1 MLRNL
6 FEPNTLIVLAKL
18 ILNIHIL
25 SLIFHH
31 FFSGIYL
38 GNVMSF
44 STLGKY
50 CQFWDN
56 ETTSIF
62 NWKCTTPLFKSWY
75 KSQVIREVILCIGS
89 NLIYL
94 RMGFREFC
102 HRLQVFVSLTTAVA
116 LEANISAG
124 VRTAKYAILAS
135 TYITVTNGID
145 IPMARGRFLQN
156 DWQVI
161 EQGITLVSLWS
172 VITQFSVIKNILR

>member
-6 FEPNTLIVLAKL
+6 FEPYYIVLAKL
-18 ILNIHIL
+18 ILNIYIL

-102 HRLQVFVSLTTAVA
+102 HRLQVFCLTYHSSSFRGQH
-116 LEANISAG
+116 LSRSKDGKIRYISQHI
-124 VRTAKYAILAS
+124 Y
-135 TYITVTNGID
+135 NCH
-145 IPMARGRFLQN
+145 
-156 DWQVI
+156 
-161 EQGITLVSLWS
+161 
-172 VITQFSVIKNILR
+172 

>member
-1 MLRNL
+1 
-6 FEPNTLIVLAKL
+6 
-18 ILNIHIL
+18 
-25 SLIFHH
+25 
-31 FFSGIYL
+31 
-38 GNVMSF
+38 MSF
-44 STLGKY
+44 FTVGKY
-50 CQFWDN
+50 CQFWDI

-75 KSQVIREVILCIGS
+75 KSQVIREVILCIWEWGS
-89 NLIYL
+89 ENSATD
-94 RMGFREFC
+94 FKS
-102 HRLQVFVSLTTAVA
+102 FVSLTTAVA

-172 VITQFSVIKNILR
+172 VITQFSIIKNILR

>member
-1 MLRNL
+1 
-6 FEPNTLIVLAKL
+6 
-18 ILNIHIL
+18 
-25 SLIFHH
+25 
-31 FFSGIYL
+31 
-38 GNVMSF
+38 MSF

-50 CQFWDN
+50 CQFWYN

-75 KSQVIREVILCIGS
+75 KSQVIREVILCIWEWGS
-89 NLIYL
+89 ENSATD
-94 RMGFREFC
+94 FKS
-102 HRLQVFVSLTTAVA
+102 FVSLTTAVA

-172 VITQFSVIKNILR
+172 VITQFSIIKNILR

>member
-1 MLRNL
+1 
-6 FEPNTLIVLAKL
+6 
-18 ILNIHIL
+18 
-25 SLIFHH
+25 
-31 FFSGIYL
+31 
-38 GNVMSF
+38 MSF
-44 STLGKY
+44 FTVGKY

-75 KSQVIREVILCIGS
+75 KSQVIREVILCIWEWGS
-89 NLIYL
+89 ENSATD
-94 RMGFREFC
+94 FKS
-102 HRLQVFVSLTTAVA
+102 FVSLTTAVA

-172 VITQFSVIKNILR
+172 VITQFSIIKNILR

>member
-1 MLRNL
+1 
-6 FEPNTLIVLAKL
+6 
-18 ILNIHIL
+18 
-25 SLIFHH
+25 
-31 FFSGIYL
+31 
-38 GNVMSF
+38 MSF

-75 KSQVIREVILCIGS
+75 KSQVIREVILCIWEWGS
-89 NLIYL
+89 ENSATD
-94 RMGFREFC
+94 FKS
-102 HRLQVFVSLTTAVA
+102 FVSLTTAVA

-172 VITQFSVIKNILR
+172 VITQFSIIKNILR

>member
-1 MLRNL
+1 
-6 FEPNTLIVLAKL
+6 
-18 ILNIHIL
+18 
-25 SLIFHH
+25 
-31 FFSGIYL
+31 
-38 GNVMSF
+38 MSF
-44 STLGKY
+44 FTVGKY

-75 KSQVIREVILCIGS
+75 KSQVLEKSYCVLGLILSIWEWGS
-89 NLIYL
+89 ENSATD
-94 RMGFREFC
+94 FKS
-102 HRLQVFVSLTTAVA
+102 FVSLTTAVA
-116 LEANISAG
+116 LEANISVG

-172 VITQFSVIKNILR
+172 VITQFSIIKNILR